1 MSEAIVSSGNAGI
14 LNNVPFAELLR
25 SKDVVFAFG
34 VVLIVIMMV
43 VPLPS
48 AILDIFLTLNI
59 ALALT
64 ILLVSIYNKDALQFS
79 AFPSLLL
86 ITTLFRLSL
95 NVSSTRLILSGQ
107 GATIEIIKAFGNF
120 VVGGNYVVGFV
131 VFLILVLI
139 QFIVITKGAERVAE
153 VAARF
158 TLDAMPIKGMA
169 IDADLNAGAIDQ
181 DEATRRRLNLSR
193 EADFYGSMD
202 GASKFVKNDAIAGII
217 ITVINLLGGLVIGVF
232 QRGESA
238 ADAMAAYALFTV
250 GDGLVTQIPA
260 LLVATAT
267 GIVVTRASSD
277 SSLGHD
283 ISNQL
288 LTNPKVLGIA
298 SGLLGF
304 LGLIPG
310 LPKLS
315 FILLS
320 VVFGSMAYVTH
331 KTEEEVA
338 AREIEEKKAE
348 ETAATTGPE
357 DVSSL
362 LSVDPLELE
371 IGYNLIPLVD
381 ANQGGDLLNRIT
393 LIRRQIAIDLGLV
406 VPPIRIRDNIQLHP
420 SSYVFKIKGS
430 EFAQYEILPD
440 HFLAMV
446 TDSVTSKISGIE
458 VEEPAFGLPAIW
470 IQSSQRERAEM
481 AGYTVVDPS
490 TVIATHLTEVIRKNA
505 QEILGRQE
513 LQQLLDNVKQN
524 YPLILEEVVPNVV
537 NHSALLKIMQNLLK
551 ESVSIRHMVNIL
563 ESLADCKGINEIDTL
578 TEIARQALARH
589 ICKPL
594 VDETGTLRVLS
605 LNPQLEQLLSSALQ
619 KIDGSTNL
627 AIDPTSAQKLL
638 ERIRAK
644 IEEVMNMGHAPII
657 LCSSALRLSIKRLT
671 ERIAPRL
678 TVLSYQEIPT
688 SVKLESIGL
697 ISMQGN

>member
-1 MSEAIVSSGNAGI
+1 MADSSSGVLRNI
-14 LNNVPFAELLR
+14 PFASLLQ
-25 SKDVVFAFG
+25 SKDIIFAFG

-48 AILDIFLTLNI
+48 VILNIFLTLNI
-59 ALALT
+59 ALALI
-64 ILLVSIYNKDALQFS
+64 ILLVSIYNKEALEFS

-86 ITTLFRLSL
+86 IATLFRLSL
-95 NVSSTRLILSGQ
+95 NVSSTRIILSGR
-107 GATIEIIKAFGNF
+107 GATIEIVKSFGNF
-120 VVGGNYVVGFV
+120 VVGGNYVVGMV
-131 VFLILVLI
+131 VFIILVLI

-181 DEATRRRLNLSR
+181 EEATRRRLNLKR

-217 ITVINLLGGLVIGVF
+217 ITIINLLGGLVIGVF

-238 ADAMAAYALFTV
+238 MDALQAYALFTV

-260 LLVATAT
+260 LLIATAT

-277 SSLGHD
+277 SSLGHEVSD
-283 ISNQL
+283 QL
-288 LTNPKVLGIA
+288 LSNPRVLGIG

-304 LGLIPG
+304 LGMVPG
-310 LPKLS
+310 LPKFS
-315 FILLS
+315 FLMLS
-320 VVFGSMAYVTH
+320 VVFGVLAYVAH
-331 KTEEEVA
+331 KNDLEV
-338 AREIEEKKAE
+338 EQKAMESKIAEE
-348 ETAATTGPE
+348 ETAKTGPE

-381 ANQGGDLLNRIT
+381 TNQGGDLLNRIT

-420 SSYVFKIKGS
+420 STYCFKIKGV
-430 EFAQYEILPD
+430 EFASYEILPD
-440 HFLAMV
+440 HFLAM
-446 TDSVTSKISGIE
+446 DSGNATTKIDGIP
-458 VEEPAFGLPAIW
+458 VEEPAFGLPAVW
-470 IQSSQRERAEM
+470 IESSKRDRAEM

-490 TVIATHLTEVIRKNA
+490 TVIATHLTEIIRKNA
-505 QEILGRQE
+505 HEILGRQE
-513 LQQLLDNVKQN
+513 LQQLLDNVKET
-524 YPLILEEVVPNVV
+524 YPLVLEEVVPKVV
-537 NHSALLKIMQNLLK
+537 SHSTLLKILQNLLK
-551 ESVSIRHMVNIL
+551 ENVSIRHIVNIL
-563 ESLADCKGINEIDTL
+563 EALADCSGINEVDTL

-594 VDETGTLRVLS
+594 LDDTGTLKVIS
-605 LNPQLEQLLSSALQ
+605 LNPQLEQMLGNALQ
-619 KIDGSTNL
+619 KIDGSVQL
-627 AIDPTSAQKLL
+627 AIDPTSAQRLL
-638 ERIRAK
+638 ESIRSK
-644 IEEVMNMGHAPII
+644 IDSVMQEGIAPII

-688 SVKLESIGL
+688 ALKLESVGL
-697 ISMQGN
+697 ISLQN